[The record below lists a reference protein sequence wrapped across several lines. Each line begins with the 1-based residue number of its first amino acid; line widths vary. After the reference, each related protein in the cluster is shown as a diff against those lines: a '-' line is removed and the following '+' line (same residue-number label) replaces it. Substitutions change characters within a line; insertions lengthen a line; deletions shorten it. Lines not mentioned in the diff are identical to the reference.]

1 MATGDYKFL
10 KVNSGSTFDEVTFL
24 PTNGS
29 IMGFDANLNPINL
42 PSPYAGLTTGALV
55 KKTAGGFGDSVVTE
69 YSSKI
74 GIGLTEPTARFEIK
88 GTGSDANTKSIL
100 IKNSS
105 SSPLFVV
112 NDAGKAA
119 IGTDDPVDY
128 LHIKFDDSNAGITL
142 ENTRSSSTRR
152 VRFDLKTTNGLS
164 PGAYF
169 RFLKR
174 GDSYEV
180 TQTVWDGGYNNN
192 EGRWAQILIFN
203 YRTRILTIGGNPA
216 PAFGV
221 FDYENI
227 RFGLNTTSPRC
238 TLDVIGTINGQA
250 FEVGSD
256 AGVDMSTGTPK
267 SMVVK
272 KGIVTSVTSVT
283 PIADGTHDLSQ
294 YRYIQTS
301 GGIITALLEDN

>member
-1 MATGDYKFL
+1 MAEGDYFFL
-10 KVNSGSTFDEVTFL
+10 KANSAGKFGEVAFL
-24 PTNGS
+24 PTIGS

-42 PSPYAGLTTGALV
+42 PSPYAGLTTGAIV
-55 KKTAGGFGDSVVTE
+55 KKAASGFADSVLFE
-69 YSSKI
+69 NSGKI
-74 GIGLTEPTARFEIK
+74 GIGT
-88 GTGSDANTKSIL
+88 S
-100 IKNSS
+100 
-105 SSPLFVV
+105 
-112 NDAGKAA
+112 
-119 IGTDDPVDY
+119 DPVDY
-128 LHIKFDDSNAGITL
+128 LHIKFDDRNAGITL
-142 ENTRSSSTRR
+142 ENTMSSSVRR

-192 EGRWAQILIFN
+192 EGRWSQMLLYN
-203 YRTRILTIGGNPA
+203 YRRRILTIGGAPA
-216 PAFGV
+216 PTFGV
-221 FDYENI
+221 FDYDQI

-238 TLDVIGTINGQA
+238 TLNVIGTINGQA

-283 PIADGTHDLSQ
+283 PIADGTHDLTA

-301 GGIITALLEDN
+301 GGIITALLADN